1 MIFSFILKTTLISIV
16 SLVLLTLSSIFLLI
30 KG

>member
-16 SLVLLTLSSIFLLI
+16 SLVLLTLSSILLLI